1 MISVHLKLLTT
12 PEMGH
17 CLVQVIQLSFL
28 IEKEILREVTAI
40 LVQLVSFED
49 CVQLFAVLLNDKK
62 ILLL

>member
-1 MISVHLKLLTT
+1 
-12 PEMGH
+12 MGH